1 MLVRKIHLAL
11 PVFALVAG
19 ATWAGSTN
27 AQSVQVITPP
37 TAHPQS
43 QVIIAPTA
51 PPPPR
56 VETIPP
62 PPTVEAQT
70 MYWRPGHWTWDG
82 GNWTWTAGQ
91 YVARP
96 APQAVWEPGH
106 WVQQPSG
113 GYVWEDGRWEG

>member
-1 MLVRKIHLAL
+1 MLVRVFHLAL
-11 PVFALVAG
+11 PAFALFAG
-19 ATWAGSTN
+19 ATWASAAN
-27 AQSVQVITPP
+27 AQPVQIITP
-37 TAHPQS
+37 AQPQS
-43 QVIIAPTA
+43 QVIIAPSA

-70 MYWRPGHWTWDG
+70 MYWHPGHWAWDG
-82 GNWTWTAGQ
+82 ANWAWSSGR
-91 YVARP
+91 YVERP

-113 GYVWEDGRWEG
+113 GYVWVDGRWEG